1 MPSRESTSSDPNF
14 NRDGAQPR
22 VATLYRDHHV
32 QHFSDRLAGRAYG
45 NAWLILFLTTLFWG
59 GNIVAARLAVGE
71 ISPMVLV
78 CLRWGFVSMIL
89 AVTARERLRQDWAKL
104 RSSWRFVA
112 VMGTFGFTIFSALY
126 FEAAH
131 RTQGVNLAIIQ
142 GVSPAFILIG
152 AKFVYGLR
160 IGAIRAVGLF
170 LTLIG
175 IALVATR
182 GDLAT
187 LAGLRF
193 NSGDL
198 LMIVASLIY
207 AGYTLGLRKRP
218 AVSALGFFAGI
229 AFTAFLSSL
238 PLMLVEVASGKAFWP
253 RLSGF
258 LVLGYV
264 VIFPSL
270 LAQVFFIRGVELIGP
285 ARAGLFYNLMPV
297 LGALLSVVILG
308 ERFEWYHGA
317 ALALVLAGIT
327 LAERQR

>member
-1 MPSRESTSSDPNF
+1 VPLF
-14 NRDGAQPR
+14 
-22 VATLYRDHHV
+22 L
-32 QHFSDRLAGRAYG
+32 DRLFARAYG

-59 GNIVAARLAVGE
+59 GNVVAARLAIGE

-78 CLRWGFVSMIL
+78 CLRWGLVSVIL
-89 AVTARERLRQDWAKL
+89 AATARERLRHDWAKL
-104 RSSWRFVA
+104 GPSWRFV
-112 VMGTFGFTIFSALY
+112 VLMGTFGFTIYNALY

-131 RTQGVNLAIIQ
+131 LTQGVNLAIIQ

-152 AKFVYGLR
+152 AKCVYGLR
-160 IGAIRAVGLF
+160 IGAIRSMGLL
-170 LTLIG
+170 LTLAG

-187 LAGLRF
+187 LAGLGF

-198 LMIVASLIY
+198 LMIVASVIY
-207 AGYTLGLRKRP
+207 AGYTLALRNRP
-218 AVSALGFFAGI
+218 AVSALGFFAGL
-229 AFTAFLSSL
+229 AFAAFLTSL
-238 PLMLVEVASGKAFWP
+238 PLLLAEVAAGTALWPHLSGMLVLAYVA
-253 RLSGF
+253 
-258 LVLGYV
+258 
-264 VIFPSL
+264 IFPSL

-285 ARAGLFYNLMPV
+285 ARAGLFYNLVPV
-297 LGALLSVVILG
+297 LGSLLAVLVLR